1 MLKHIYLITILTFL
15 FSCGIQR
22 KKIVYFNDSSKT
34 ENEKIKFEPT
44 YKKDDILGI
53 TISGGDENTLK
64 LLNSDNSLSS
74 TNKSYM
80 SGTPVN
86 NGYLID
92 NNGEINLP
100 LIGKIKVEGLTRNEL
115 VKNLEQKLTQYIK
128 TPIVYVQIQNYRV
141 TILGEVRN
149 PGTYTIPNEKIS
161 LLELLGIAGDL
172 TIYGVRKNILIIREE
187 NNIKKEYRIDLT
199 NKDLLSS
206 NEFYL
211 QQNDVVY
218 IEPNRSKINS
228 SLVSTTAGV
237 FISIASLIITTVNLI
252 VK

>member
-1 MLKHIYLITILTFL
+1 MLRLIYIVTILL
-15 FSCGIQR
+15 SIISCSIQR
-22 KKIVYFNDSSKT
+22 KRIVYFNQASKI

-64 LLNSDNSLSS
+64 LLNSANLLSG
-74 TNKSYM
+74 TNKSYT
-80 SGTPVN
+80 SGTPVS

-100 LIGKIKVEGLTRNEL
+100 LIGKIKVEGLTRSDLINT
-115 VKNLEQKLTQYIK
+115 LENKLTPYIK

-161 LLELLGIAGDL
+161 LLELIGIAGDL
-172 TIYGVRKNILIIREE
+172 TMYGVRKNILIIREE

-199 NKDLLSS
+199 KKDFLS

-211 QQNDVVY
+211 QQSDIIY
-218 IEPNRSKINS
+218 IEPNRSKVNS
-228 SLVSTTAGV
+228 SLVNPTAGI
-237 FISIASLIITTVNLI
+237 FISIASLIITTINLI
-252 VK
+252 SK

>member
-1 MLKHIYLITILTFL
+1 MFRLIYITSILL
-15 FSCGIQR
+15 SILSCSIQR
-22 KKIVYFNDSSKT
+22 KKIIYFNDTSRI
-34 ENEKIKFEPT
+34 ENEKITFEPT

-64 LLNSDNSLSS
+64 LLNSANLLSG
-74 TNKSYM
+74 TNKSYT
-80 SGTPVN
+80 SGTPVS

-100 LIGKIKVEGLTRNEL
+100 LIGKIKVEGLTRSDL
-115 VKNLEQKLTQYIK
+115 ISSLEDKLMPYIK

-161 LLELLGIAGDL
+161 LLELIGIAGDL
-172 TIYGVRKNILIIREE
+172 TMYGVRKNILIIREE
-187 NNIKKEYRIDLT
+187 NNVKKEYRIDLT
-199 NKDLLSS
+199 KKDILSS
-206 NEFYL
+206 KEFYL
-211 QQNDVVY
+211 QQSDIVY
-218 IEPNRSKINS
+218 IEPNRSKVNS
-228 SLVSTTAGV
+228 SMVSPTAGI
-237 FISIASLIITTVNLI
+237 FISIASLIITTVNLL